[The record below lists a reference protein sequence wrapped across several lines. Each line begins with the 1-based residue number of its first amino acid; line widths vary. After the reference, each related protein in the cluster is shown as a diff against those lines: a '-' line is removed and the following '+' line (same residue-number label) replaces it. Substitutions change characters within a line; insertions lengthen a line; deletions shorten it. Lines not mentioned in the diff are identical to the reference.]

1 MTRIF
6 TWIIAAILF
15 LLLLVFS
22 LNNLEPVTIKLART
36 MAWDIPLIIVILITF
51 AIGCFIGML
60 AMVSYA
66 WKRRRKN
73 NSSKD
78 LVTTNK

>member
-6 TWIIAAILF
+6 TWIIAAIIF

-36 MAWDIPLIIVILITF
+36 LAWDIPLIIIVLITF
-51 AIGCFIGML
+51 AAGCFTGML

-66 WKRRRKN
+66 WRRRHKN
-73 NSSKD
+73 GNSKD
-78 LVTTNK
+78 LVVTNQ